1 MEQILS
7 IIQAT
12 LPVFLALG
20 LGMLCRSKKL
30 LTPEGVEGL
39 KKVVLNIT
47 LPVVL
52 LNAFATTVYT
62 PKTLLIPVVIFL
74 LNLLA
79 MGLGKV
85 GMGIFGQKSKITPF
99 FTTGFEAGMIGYA
112 LFAVAFPKE
121 SSSQFAILDLGQTI
135 FVFTL
140 YKALLSGKGSGKAML
155 RDAVTSP
162 ILWAVFAGILIGAT
176 GLYQTMANTGIAPVF
191 HSITDFISAPTA
203 MIILLTIGYDL
214 VPSEIPW
221 RQVAGLV
228 FLRLAVMAVCLLV
241 LTALNQ
247 FVLGG
252 IIFMGA
258 AVLFF
263 ILPPPYVLPV
273 FCTDPEERVKF
284 SSAISAFTL
293 VSIILF
299 AVLCAVI

>member
-1 MEQILS
+1 MEQVLS
-7 IIQAT
+7 VIQAA

-74 LNLLA
+74 LNVLA
-79 MGLGKV
+79 MGLGKA
-85 GMGIFGQKSKITPF
+85 GMGLFGQKSKITPF

-176 GLYQTMANTGIAPVF
+176 GLYKTMVNTGIAPVF

-221 RQVAGLV
+221 RQVTGLV
-228 FLRLAVMAVCLLV
+228 FLRLAVMALCLLV

-247 FVLGG
+247 FVFGG

-258 AVLFF
+258 AVLLFL
-263 ILPPPYVLPV
+263 LPPPYVLPV
-273 FCTDPEERVKF
+273 FCTEPEERVKF

-299 AVLCAVI
+299 AVLCAVM

>member
-1 MEQILS
+1 MEQVLS
-7 IIQAT
+7 VIQTA

-47 LPVVL
+47 LPAVL
-52 LNAFATTVYT
+52 VNAFATTVYI
-62 PKTLLIPVVIFL
+62 PKTLLIPVVVFL
-74 LNLLA
+74 LNILGL
-79 MGLGKV
+79 GLGKL

-99 FTTGFEAGMIGYA
+99 FTAGFEAGMIGYA

-155 RDAVTSP
+155 RDAITSP
-162 ILWAVFAGILIGAT
+162 VLWAVFVGILLGTT
-176 GLYQTMANTGIAPVF
+176 GLYRAMESSGIASLF
-191 HSITDFISAPTA
+191 HSITDFISAPTG

-214 VPSEIPW
+214 VPTEIPW
-221 RQVAGLV
+221 KQVTGLIL
-228 FLRLAVMAVCLLV
+228 LRLAVMAVCLVV
-241 LTALNQ
+241 LIALNQ
-247 FVLGG
+247 LVFGG

-258 AVLFF
+258 AVLLL

-273 FCTDPEERVKF
+273 FCTDQEERVKF